1 MIGMKREG
9 ERGGKKVGRTKVKK
23 RAQENLVMVGGAGG
37 RDRCL
42 RKPMT
47 LEWSSGAAVNVR
59 GPKPGSSPALS
70 SKPDKF

>member
-37 RDRCL
+37 RDR
-42 RKPMT
+42 
-47 LEWSSGAAVNVR
+47 
-59 GPKPGSSPALS
+59 
-70 SKPDKF
+70 

>member
-47 LEWSSGAAVNVR
+47 L
-59 GPKPGSSPALS
+59 
-70 SKPDKF
+70 